1 MADERGTF
9 QSGKPMSTPEAIL
22 VAMDFSVSAERALDT
37 ALAWR
42 RPGAEITL
50 LTVVDVGLV
59 EQIRGSQIAL
69 AEGDPAAQMADDA
82 LRRLAQLI
90 AERDLEN
97 VQPMVVHGHPFVEIV
112 KVANDLDLDLII
124 IGQRGHANVEQILF
138 GGTAE
143 KVLRAANRPV
153 LCIP

>member
-1 MADERGTF
+1 MTEESGTF
-9 QSGKPMSTPEAIL
+9 HAGKPRSTPDAIL
-22 VAMDFSVSAERALDT
+22 VAMDFSESAHRALET

-42 RPGAEITL
+42 QPGAEITL

-69 AEGDPAAQMADDA
+69 AEGDPAAQMAA
-82 LRRLAQLI
+82 EATRRVAELI
-90 AERDLEN
+90 ADRGLEN